1 MKNLN
6 LDRTVGKPPADIDQV
21 DVVDRQAV
29 GRSAV
34 LQDIEI
40 EVGKH
45 CGHRQVATRVALQ
58 GTCIRVGTKKKY
70 FKTHLKV
77 GGYFFSNLFFH

>member
-6 LDRTVGKPPADIDQV
+6 LDRTVGKPPADIDMV

-40 EVGKH
+40 EVGTRH
-45 CGHRQVATRVALQ
+45 NHRQVATKVAL
-58 GTCIRVGTKKKY
+58 
-70 FKTHLKV
+70 
-77 GGYFFSNLFFH
+77 